1 MRDGLSRSTME
12 TYFEV
17 TCETVPGESVAV
29 CGSGAAL
36 GDWSVANALELDA
49 GDYPIWKG
57 HISSNEAIEFKY
69 LIVKKQGQNE
79 WSLVRWEG
87 DFANRRS
94 GFATGRTL
102 LRHRFGDSSYESKE
116 IEAAEP
122 AEPAEPTEPAEPSQP
137 QLPSAA
143 VARKESGILKDIPV
157 DPAVRLTRLVR
168 SRSGG
173 RFEESYEL
181 RPGDVLGTGM
191 SGGVIVGKNKKTG
204 VEVAIKTLPLDKSKE
219 EHIKA
224 EIQHQLA
231 MDHPNICRLLEV
243 YEEPTRLL
251 LVMEK
256 LNGPDLFDAF
266 AKKRRYTEK
275 DAVEVVR
282 QILSAVAY
290 CHRNGVC
297 HRDLKL
303 ENFCLEDD
311 SENAR
316 IKMIDF
322 GLAHSIDEVPMTDS
336 CGTLYYAAPEVL
348 RGNYTERCDM
358 WSLGILTYILLDGRA
373 PFMGRNDRQTYR
385 LILQGEYRFAE
396 DRWSNVT
403 ENAKDFIGKLL
414 QVDPS
419 KRMTAE
425 EAMAHPWL
433 ASGTAPG
440 APAVELDASILDGL
454 KAFTRSNEVKR
465 AVLSAIAPMASVE
478 QVRKWADQFEALDE
492 NGTGQ
497 IKVKDL
503 VQKVAQQS
511 EGQAERIS
519 EVLKLTADASQ
530 EISYSAFLA
539 ACLFQH
545 HSNLEEDHLR
555 ELFQKLD
562 KDKKGKVT
570 VEEIS
575 KALDGI
581 VDLEGLESD
590 FGSRAL
596 SFTDFRWLLQRP
608 LTPSSP
614 LGLRQL
620 LGLYEDSGI
629 AKSWR
634 VDTVRA
640 KTGEESFE
648 AARRENAAW
657 RQWHR
662 ARLRGEAE
670 ADQPDLEEMKG
681 YSAPGVIS
689 PAVPSVPSSANGTHG
704 TSPISLSPVELLPPG
719 SKPPSRSASRNNSK
733 APTPSGSPRETESN
747 GREKSPNN
755 ELSAE
760 ALTATWQVA
769 TAEAKDGDIE
779 AARRENRAWRLMHME
794 KSSGKSSG
802 SDSPTDNAP

>member
-1 MRDGLSRSTME
+1 M
-12 TYFEV
+12 
-17 TCETVPGESVAV
+17 PGELVAV
-29 CGSGAAL
+29 CGSSEAL
-36 GDWSVANALELDA
+36 GSWTVEKSLQLDA
-49 GDYPIWKG
+49 SDYPVWKG
-57 HISSNEAIEFKY
+57 RILVEQPAEFKY
-69 LIVKKQGQNE
+69 LIAKKPEQNLQ
-79 WSLVRWEG
+79 LVRWEG
-87 DFANRRS
+87 DFKNRTLETIQ
-94 GFATGRTL
+94 GQQL
-102 LRHRFGDSSYESKE
+102 LRHRFGDASYESKE
-116 IEAAEP
+116 IVVEETAAAARP
-122 AEPAEPTEPAEPSQP
+122 AALDGDASPTRP
-137 QLPSAA
+137 QLPAA
-143 VARKESGILKDIPV
+143 ALSPVGRQASGILKDITV

-168 SRSGG
+168 ASSTTS
-173 RFEESYEL
+173 FEDSYEL
-181 RPGDVLGTGM
+181 RAGEILGTGM
-191 SGGVIVGKNKKTG
+191 SGGVVVGKNKKTG
-204 VEVAIKTLPLDKSKE
+204 AEVAIKTLPLNMNK

-266 AKKRRYTEK
+266 SKKRRYTET
-275 DAVEVVR
+275 DAVDIVR

-322 GLAHSIDEVPMTDS
+322 GLAHSIDDFPMTDS

-396 DRWSNVT
+396 ERWAHVSA
-403 ENAKDFIGKLL
+403 NAKDFISKLL
-414 QVDPS
+414 QVDPQQ
-419 KRMTAE
+419 RMTAE
-425 EAMAHPWL
+425 EATVHPWL
-433 ASGTAPG
+433 ATSEG
-440 APAVELDASILDGL
+440 APSVELDRGILDGL
-454 KAFTRSNEVKR
+454 KAFSRSNEVKR

-497 IKVKDL
+497 IKVSDL
-503 VQKVAQQS
+503 VEKVAQQS
-511 EGQAERIS
+511 GEDVHVA
-519 EVLKLTADASQ
+519 EVLKLTAGTNQ

-539 ACLFQH
+539 ACLFHH
-545 HSNLEEDHLR
+545 HSSAEEEQFR
-555 ELFQKLD
+555 ALFERLD
-562 KDKKGKVT
+562 KEKKGKVT
-570 VEEIS
+570 VEQVS
-575 KALDGI
+575 KALDGL
-581 VDLEGLESD
+581 VDLDGLESD
-590 FGSRAL
+590 FGAREL

-608 LTPSSP
+608 LTPSS
-614 LGLRQL
+614 LVGLRQL

-640 KTGEESFE
+640 KMAGETDEGAIE

-662 ARLRGEAE
+662 ARLR
-670 ADQPDLEEMKG
+670 EEKDEDGKG
-681 YSAPGVIS
+681 YPPTPDMSAVSS
-689 PAVPSVPSSANGTHG
+689 PPAPPSLPNKSSTGSLG
-704 TSPISLSPVELLPPG
+704 SPIKMSAVELLPPG
-719 SKPPSRSASRNNSK
+719 TTTKSQNSSRQPSPMA
-733 APTPSGSPRETESN
+733 SPRGEVEK
-747 GREKSPNN
+747 EKSGA
-755 ELSAE
+755 ELTPQE
-760 ALTATWQVA
+760 LTATWQVA
-769 TAEAKDGDIE
+769 TAEAKDGDLE
-779 AARRENRAWRLMHME
+779 AARRENRAWRLMHMA
-794 KSSGKSSG
+794 SIF
-802 SDSPTDNAP
+802 

>member
-1 MRDGLSRSTME
+1 ME

-29 CGSGAAL
+29 CGSGTAL
-36 GDWSVANALELDA
+36 GEWSVANALELDA

-87 DFANRRS
+87 DFANRRCE
-94 GFATGRTL
+94 AAGRIRT

-116 IEAAEP
+116 IIEAEP
-122 AEPAEPTEPAEPSQP
+122 ETPSSPKP

-282 QILSAVAY
+282 QILSAVGY

-322 GLAHSIDEVPMTDS
+322 GLAHSIDEFPMTDS

-348 RGNYTERCDM
+348 RGNYTEQCDM

-396 DRWSNVT
+396 DRWGNVT
-403 ENAKDFIGKLL
+403 QNAKDFIGKLF

-503 VQKVAQQS
+503 VQKVAQS

-570 VEEIS
+570 VEEMS

-608 LTPSSP
+608 LTPSS
-614 LGLRQL
+614 LVGLRQL

-670 ADQPDLEEMKG
+670 PDLEEMKG

-704 TSPISLSPVELLPPG
+704 VSPISLSPVELLPPG

-733 APTPSGSPRETESN
+733 APTPCASPRDTES
-747 GREKSPNN
+747 EVPDKSPHT
-755 ELSAE
+755 ELSPE

-802 SDSPTDNAP
+802 SDSPAPDNVP

>member
-1 MRDGLSRSTME
+1 MATVC
-12 TYFEV
+12 FEV
-17 TCETVPGESVAV
+17 ECTTVPGELVAV
-29 CGSGAAL
+29 CGSSEAL
-36 GDWSVANALELDA
+36 GSWTVEKSLQLDA
-49 GDYPIWKG
+49 SDYPVWKG
-57 HISSNEAIEFKY
+57 RILVEQPAEFKY
-69 LIVKKQGQNE
+69 LIAKKPEQNLQ
-79 WSLVRWEG
+79 LVRWEG
-87 DFANRRS
+87 DFKNRTLETIQ
-94 GFATGRTL
+94 GQQL
-102 LRHRFGDSSYESKE
+102 LRHRFGDASYESKE
-116 IEAAEP
+116 IVVEETAAAARP
-122 AEPAEPTEPAEPSQP
+122 AALDGDASPTRP
-137 QLPSAA
+137 QLPAA
-143 VARKESGILKDIPV
+143 ALSPVGRQASGILKDITV

-168 SRSGG
+168 ASSTTS
-173 RFEESYEL
+173 FEDSYEL
-181 RPGDVLGTGM
+181 RAGEILGTGM
-191 SGGVIVGKNKKTG
+191 SGGVVVGKNKKTG
-204 VEVAIKTLPLDKSKE
+204 AEVAIKTLPLNMNK

-231 MDHPNICRLLEV
+231 MDHPNICRLLEA

-266 AKKRRYTEK
+266 SKKRRYTET
-275 DAVEVVR
+275 DAVDIVR

-322 GLAHSIDEVPMTDS
+322 GLAHSIDDFPMTDS

-396 DRWSNVT
+396 ERWAHVSA
-403 ENAKDFIGKLL
+403 NAKDFISKLL
-414 QVDPS
+414 QVDPQQ
-419 KRMTAE
+419 RMTAE
-425 EAMAHPWL
+425 EATVHPWL
-433 ASGTAPG
+433 ATSEG
-440 APAVELDASILDGL
+440 APSVELDRGILDGL
-454 KAFTRSNEVKR
+454 KAFSRSNEVKR

-497 IKVKDL
+497 IKVSDL
-503 VQKVAQQS
+503 VEKVAQQS
-511 EGQAERIS
+511 GEDVHVA
-519 EVLKLTADASQ
+519 EVLKLTAGTNQ

-539 ACLFQH
+539 ACLFHH
-545 HSNLEEDHLR
+545 HSSAEEEQFR
-555 ELFQKLD
+555 ALFERLD
-562 KDKKGKVT
+562 KEKKGKVT
-570 VEEIS
+570 VEQVS
-575 KALDGI
+575 KALDGL
-581 VDLEGLESD
+581 VDLDGLESD
-590 FGSRAL
+590 FGAREL

-608 LTPSSP
+608 LTPSS
-614 LGLRQL
+614 LVGLRQL

-640 KTGEESFE
+640 KMAGETDEGAIE

-662 ARLRGEAE
+662 ARLR
-670 ADQPDLEEMKG
+670 EEKDEDGKG
-681 YSAPGVIS
+681 YPPTPDMSAVSS
-689 PAVPSVPSSANGTHG
+689 PPAPPSLPNKSSTGSLG
-704 TSPISLSPVELLPPG
+704 SPIKMSAVELLPPG
-719 SKPPSRSASRNNSK
+719 TTTKSQNSSRQPSPMA
-733 APTPSGSPRETESN
+733 SPRGEVEK
-747 GREKSPNN
+747 EKSGA
-755 ELSAE
+755 ELTPQE
-760 ALTATWQVA
+760 LTATWQVA
-769 TAEAKDGDIE
+769 TAEAKDGDLE

-794 KSSGKSSG
+794 KTSDKSDKGDSSPDAG
-802 SDSPTDNAP
+802 S

>member
-1 MRDGLSRSTME
+1 MATVC
-12 TYFEV
+12 FEV
-17 TCETVPGESVAV
+17 ECTTVPGELVAV
-29 CGSGAAL
+29 CGSSEAL
-36 GDWSVANALELDA
+36 GSWTVEKSLQLDA
-49 GDYPIWKG
+49 SDYPVWKG
-57 HISSNEAIEFKY
+57 RILVEQPAEFKY
-69 LIVKKQGQNE
+69 LIAKKPEQNLQ
-79 WSLVRWEG
+79 LVRWEG
-87 DFANRRS
+87 DFKNRTLETIQ
-94 GFATGRTL
+94 GQQL
-102 LRHRFGDSSYESKE
+102 LRHRFGDASYESKE
-116 IEAAEP
+116 IVVEETAAAARP
-122 AEPAEPTEPAEPSQP
+122 AALDGDASPTRP
-137 QLPSAA
+137 QLPAA
-143 VARKESGILKDIPV
+143 ALSPVGRQASGILKDITV

-168 SRSGG
+168 ASSTTS
-173 RFEESYEL
+173 FEDSYEL
-181 RPGDVLGTGM
+181 RAGEILGTGM
-191 SGGVIVGKNKKTG
+191 SGGVVVGKNKKTG
-204 VEVAIKTLPLDKSKE
+204 AEVAIKTLPLNMNK

-266 AKKRRYTEK
+266 SKKRRYTET
-275 DAVEVVR
+275 DAVDIVR

-322 GLAHSIDEVPMTDS
+322 GLAHSIDDFPMTDS

-396 DRWSNVT
+396 ERWAHVSA
-403 ENAKDFIGKLL
+403 NAKDFISKLL
-414 QVDPS
+414 QVDPQQ
-419 KRMTAE
+419 RMTAE
-425 EAMAHPWL
+425 EATVHPWL
-433 ASGTAPG
+433 ATSEG
-440 APAVELDASILDGL
+440 APSVELDRGILDGL
-454 KAFTRSNEVKR
+454 KAFSRSNEVKR

-497 IKVKDL
+497 IKVSDL
-503 VQKVAQQS
+503 VEKVAQQS
-511 EGQAERIS
+511 GEDVHVA
-519 EVLKLTADASQ
+519 EVLKLTAGTNQ

-539 ACLFQH
+539 ACLFHH
-545 HSNLEEDHLR
+545 HSSAEEEQFR
-555 ELFQKLD
+555 ALFERLD
-562 KDKKGKVT
+562 KEKKGKVT
-570 VEEIS
+570 VEQVS
-575 KALDGI
+575 KALDGL
-581 VDLEGLESD
+581 VDLDGLESD
-590 FGSRAL
+590 FGAREL

-608 LTPSSP
+608 LTPSS
-614 LGLRQL
+614 LVGLRQL

-640 KTGEESFE
+640 KMAGETDEGAIE

-662 ARLRGEAE
+662 ARLR
-670 ADQPDLEEMKG
+670 EE
-681 YSAPGVIS
+681 
-689 PAVPSVPSSANGTHG
+689 
-704 TSPISLSPVELLPPG
+704 
-719 SKPPSRSASRNNSK
+719 
-733 APTPSGSPRETESN
+733 
-747 GREKSPNN
+747 
-755 ELSAE
+755 
-760 ALTATWQVA
+760 
-769 TAEAKDGDIE
+769 KDED
-779 AARRENRAWRLMHME
+779 
-794 KSSGKSSG
+794 GKLG
-802 SDSPTDNAP
+802 Q